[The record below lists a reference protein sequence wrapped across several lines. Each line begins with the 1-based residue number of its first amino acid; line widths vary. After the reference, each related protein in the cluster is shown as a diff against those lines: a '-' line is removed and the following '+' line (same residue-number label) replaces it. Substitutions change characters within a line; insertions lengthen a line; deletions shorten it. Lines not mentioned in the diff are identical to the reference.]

1 MEKLKGQL
9 KIYRLRLCYARL
21 QIHETKANFNP
32 NQPRVPPGNS
42 QGGEWTA
49 TNQSGS
55 NDAVPSLGK
64 APQKIDLHTEENYR
78 GAHTLRY
85 HVGKTGTELLLRI
98 GRPAKWWMPVTFVM
112 FRNGSFNSY
121 EDAQYFVNQTIA
133 SNTETVNLVATG
145 LLKDAF
151 LKKRFGYRTGIEAF
165 RETPYSEAHLRVTY
179 EVGVFIVYDASRP
192 NGFYVNT
199 AYPRNDDIVKKTVT
213 ATPVFLKFTSYMI
226 QDFEIFESLDG
237 VLLFGLYHLTE
248 TERNELRTFLESILR
263 PDVPDRALGNLW
275 STSNAEFGAADQG
288 IKWLLNRTVELI
300 ERDDGTNNYYQ
311 RRS

>member
-1 MEKLKGQL
+1 
-9 KIYRLRLCYARL
+9 
-21 QIHETKANFNP
+21 
-32 NQPRVPPGNS
+32 
-42 QGGEWTA
+42 
-49 TNQSGS
+49 
-55 NDAVPSLGK
+55 
-64 APQKIDLHTEENYR
+64 
-78 GAHTLRY
+78 
-85 HVGKTGTELLLRI
+85 
-98 GRPAKWWMPVTFVM
+98 MPVTFVM